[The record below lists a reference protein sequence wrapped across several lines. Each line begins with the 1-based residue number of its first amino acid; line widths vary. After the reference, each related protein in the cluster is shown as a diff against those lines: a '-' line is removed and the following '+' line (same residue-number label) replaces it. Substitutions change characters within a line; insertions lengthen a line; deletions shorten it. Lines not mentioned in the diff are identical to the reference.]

1 MSLSRELKEF
11 IEHSTNSLVQQVGD
25 ALLLEQL
32 LSDKLYRALVVS
44 TKPTVSDGDQRII
57 DEALTF
63 YETSRFIEV
72 LPE

>member
-32 LSDKLYRALVVS
+32 LSDKLYRALVIS
-44 TKPTVSDGDQRII
+44 TKPAVSDGDKKII

>member
-32 LSDKLYRALVVS
+32 LSDKLYRALVIS
-44 TKPTVSDGDQRII
+44 TKPAVSDGDQKII